1 MSGQVQ
7 ELQVPGT
14 PEGGTL
20 ARVTVLPYCPGGSSH
35 GKKKIVA
42 RTAGDAAEERSVP
55 SSCPH
60 NPRNLWQ
67 IFNGI
72 EQNEKMKSCGC
83 AKVLVLGLHAV
94 HWQDPRALRPPV
106 YARDCS
112 KVRYRGKSIF
122 KLLMVSVLFHCA
134 DGTWL
139 IECVDTTGVQK

>member
-20 ARVTVLPYCPGGSSH
+20 ARVLPSTLRGAVVTV
-35 GKKKIVA
+35 KKNSGA
-42 RTAGDAAEERSVP
+42 NWDGAEERSVP
-55 SSCPH
+55 CPH
-60 NPRNLWQ
+60 NPRSLWQ

-72 EQNEKMKSCGC
+72 EQNEKMKSCGQ
-83 AKVLVLGLHAV
+83 KYWDGLHAV
-94 HWQDPRALRPPV
+94 QDPRALRPPV

-112 KVRYRGKSIF
+112 KVRDRGKSIF
-122 KLLMVSVLFHCA
+122 KLLMVNFLFHWHCA

>member
-14 PEGGTL
+14 PEGG
-20 ARVTVLPYCPGGSSH
+20 YPGSGTSQYAQGASSH
-35 GKKKIVA
+35 GKKNSGA
-42 RTAGDAAEERSVP
+42 NRDGAEERSVP
-55 SSCPH
+55 CPH

-72 EQNEKMKSCGC
+72 EQPK
-83 AKVLVLGLHAV
+83 VLGLHAV
-94 HWQDPRALRPPV
+94 RVQDPRALRPPA

-112 KVRYRGKSIF
+112 KVLDRGKSIF
-122 KLLMVSVLFHCA
+122 KLLMVNFLFHCA